1 MGRINMNRLIVGIIV
16 SQTSVGTMVSL
27 TALGLP
33 SLSIYEMVGITVG
46 LESLE
51 VLIGL
56 SLSKIWKE
64 IRRNKYGKDI

>member
-1 MGRINMNRLIVGIIV
+1 MNRLIVGIIV